1 MEYFNFPNTVSAY
14 AVSIVFSAFL
24 FHASYAILLHPLRQ
38 YRGPL
43 LSKLTELFAGS
54 HAFKK
59 DLHLEILR
67 CHEKY
72 GSVVRLA
79 PNRLVFNSVT
89 ALQDIYQSDR
99 VSKAYTYGNSV
110 RNNVDN
116 VFTARNKDVHR
127 VKRKMIA
134 PAFSERAIKSF
145 EPTVEDN
152 ISVYLKGILE
162 ASQTSQ
168 PVNMSERAQY
178 LTLDIV
184 TKLSFGYP
192 LDTQT
197 KKENRFVPKAL
208 AFGLYR
214 GNIWHHMYFLS
225 RLWVHGVFDWIF
237 FESREKYTRLLD
249 KMIRS
254 RVVRDPNSERDF
266 YSFISELGTDPANV
280 RKGELWWEAHFLVV
294 AGSDTTATAISAA
307 AFYLSRNPEC
317 YKKLVQE
324 IRSTFTSAQDIKIGP
339 QFASCHYLRACI
351 NEALR
356 MAPPVPGTLWRS
368 QDPNDNQPLV
378 IDGHVIP
385 KGTLFG
391 VSAYA
396 IHHNEAYFP
405 DPFKFK
411 PERWLEGHTPASK
424 LAHDAF
430 AAFSVGSR
438 SCPGKS
444 MAYLESSLVLAKTL
458 WYFDFEAAPDD
469 LAGIGGGK
477 EGGPSGRTR
486 PGEFQLEDIFTA
498 KHDGPYL
505 VFRSR
510 GEHWKD
516 FEQV

>member
-1 MEYFNFPNTVSAY
+1 MMDHSNFLNMASPY
-14 AVSIVFSAFL
+14 AIYAISIVIST
-24 FHASYAILLHPLRQ
+24 YP
-38 YRGPL
+38 GPL
-43 LSKLTELFAGS
+43 FAKLTELYAGS

-72 GSVVRLA
+72 GPIVRLA

-99 VSKAYTYGNSV
+99 LSKAYTYGNSV

-116 VFTARNKDVHR
+116 VFTARDKDVHR
-127 VKRKMIA
+127 SRRKMIA
-134 PAFSERAIKSF
+134 PPLSERAMKSF
-145 EPTVEDN
+145 EPTIEDN
-152 ISVYLKGILE
+152 ITVYLKQILK
-162 ASQTSQ
+162 ASRTSQ
-168 PVNMSERAQY
+168 PVNMSERVKY
-178 LTLDIV
+178 LALDIV
-184 TKLSFGYP
+184 TRLSFGYP

-197 KKENRFVPKAL
+197 KEENRFVSKAL

-214 GNIWHHMYFLS
+214 GNIWHHVYFLS
-225 RLWVHGVFDWIF
+225 RLWVYRVFDWIF
-237 FESREKYTRLLD
+237 FESREKYSRLLD

-254 RVVRDPNSERDF
+254 RVARGPNGERDF
-266 YSFISELGTDPANV
+266 YSFISELGTDPDNV

-294 AGSDTTATAISAA
+294 AGSDTTATAVSATF
-307 AFYLSRNPEC
+307 FYLSRNPKC
-317 YKKLVQE
+317 YEKLARE
-324 IRSTFTSAQDIKIGP
+324 IRSTFESAHDIEAGP
-339 QFASCHYLRACI
+339 QLASCRYLRACI

-356 MAPPVPGTLWRS
+356 MSPSVPGALWRS
-368 QDPNDNQPLV
+368 QDPNDNQPLI

-385 KGTLFG
+385 KGTLVG

-396 IHHNEAYFP
+396 IHHNKEYFP

-411 PERWLEGHTPASK
+411 PERWLEGQTPASK
-424 LAHDAF
+424 LMYDAF

-458 WYFDFEAAPDD
+458 WYFEFKVASGSLAEA
-469 LAGIGGGK
+469 GGGRV
-477 EGGPSGRTR
+477 GGPPGRTR
-486 PGEFQLEDIFTA
+486 PQEFQLEDIFTA
-498 KHDGPYL
+498 RHDGPYL

-510 GEHWKD
+510 DESRRD
-516 FEQV
+516 LEQV

>member
-1 MEYFNFPNTVSAY
+1 MEYFNFLNTVSAY
-14 AVSIVFSAFL
+14 AVSIVFSVFL
-24 FHASYAILLHPLRQ
+24 FYASYVILLHPLRQ
-38 YRGPL
+38 YPGPL
-43 LSKLTELFAGS
+43 LAKLTELFAGS

-214 GNIWHHMYFLS
+214 GNIWHH
-225 RLWVHGVFDWIF
+225 I
-237 FESREKYTRLLD
+237 REKYSRLLD

-254 RVVRDPNSERDF
+254 RVARGPNSERDF

-280 RKGELWWEAHFLVV
+280 RNGELWWEAHFLVV

-307 AFYLSRNPEC
+307 AFYLSQNPEC

-339 QFASCHYLRACI
+339 QLASCHYLRACI

-444 MAYLESSLVLAKTL
+444 MAYLESSLVLANTL
-458 WYFDFEAAPDD
+458 WYFDFEAAPGD

-486 PGEFQLEDIFTA
+486 SGEFQLEDIFTA